1 MRESL
6 RKSKQRVASAEKEV
20 RLKVRRAGL
29 TADGEQRWSMIFG
42 FYNGAER
49 KIGSTNF
56 AAVDVDF
63 EESRIYFVE
72 TDEKEGWKFTG
83 SKNVR
88 ELSLT
93 VYDADVWRVYE
104 GEYNLLK
111 DRTSGDYYIDL
122 VKKEEK

>member
-1 MRESL
+1 
-6 RKSKQRVASAEKEV
+6 
-20 RLKVRRAGL
+20 
-29 TADGEQRWSMIFG
+29 MIFG

-122 VKKEEK
+122 VKKEDK

>member
-6 RKSKQRVASAEKEV
+6 RKSKQRVTSAEKEV

-29 TADGEQRWSMIFG
+29 AADGAQRWSMIFG

-93 VYDADVWRVYE
+93 VYDADVWRAYE

>member
-1 MRESL
+1 MRECL
-6 RKSKQRVASAEKEV
+6 RKSKQRVVVTEKEV
-20 RLKVRRAGL
+20 RLTIRKAGVNV
-29 TADGEQRWSMIFG
+29 DGEQRWQMIFG
-42 FYNGAER
+42 FYNEAEK
-49 KIGSTNF
+49 KISSTNF

-93 VYDADVWRVYE
+93 VYDANVWKAYE

-122 VKKEEK
+122 VKKEDK

>member
-6 RKSKQRVASAEKEV
+6 RKSKQRVVAAEKEV
-20 RLKVRRAGL
+20 RLTVRRAGL
-29 TADGEQRWSMIFG
+29 TAGGNQRWQMIFG

-49 KIGSTNF
+49 KISSTNY
-56 AAVDVDF
+56 AAVDVDL
-63 EESRIYFVE
+63 EERRVYFVE
-72 TDEKEGWKFTG
+72 TDGREGWKLTG
-83 SKNVR
+83 SKNVK

-93 VYDADVWRVYE
+93 VYDSDVWKVYE

-111 DRTSGDYYIDL
+111 DSASGDYYIDL